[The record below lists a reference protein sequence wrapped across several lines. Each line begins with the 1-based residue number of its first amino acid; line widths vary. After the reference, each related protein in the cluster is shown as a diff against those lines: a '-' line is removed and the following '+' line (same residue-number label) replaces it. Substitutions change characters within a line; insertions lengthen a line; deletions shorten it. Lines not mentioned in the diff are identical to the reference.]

1 MFELVKKKPLTGIR
15 TLTGSYVNGRWVE
28 GTIEALSFKANV
40 QPVSYEELQRLPEG
54 LRDKDMILVMTQF
67 ELRTANQ
74 ILKTNPDSIS
84 WQGRTYQVQKV
95 SAFQMGVQDHYE
107 VYAMRIE
114 ETV

>member
-1 MFELVKKKPLTGIR
+1 MFELVKKKPLTGTR
-15 TLTGSYVNGRWVE
+15 TLAGAYVNGRWVE
-28 GTIEALSFKANV
+28 GVTEALAFKANA

-67 ELRTANQ
+67 ELLTVNQ
-74 ILKTNPDSIS
+74 IDKTNPDNIL